1 MPVLGATTLFST
13 EVIAHDNTLTCT
25 ALPVLKP
32 AAGVHLMN
40 TALKTDGVYAPATG
54 IARFAGHSF
63 TQPAAG
69 PIPEWPIANA
79 HTFITTGATNAK
91 NCCRI

>member
-1 MPVLGATTLFST
+1 MPALGAYTLIST
-13 EVIAHDNTLTCT
+13 EVIAQDHTLTCT

-63 TQPAAG
+63 TQPATG
-69 PIPEWPIANA
+69 PIPEWHSANA
-79 HTFITTGATNAK
+79 YSFITTGATNAR